1 MFVLACILMTIQFI
15 GRHYATRETDI
26 GYRKMKETKA
36 MSLREGMS
44 DYASV
49 MKSMLGNPP
58 PLMIFGVYI
67 LFNFQMTVKT
77 TYVSIFMVE
86 YLHLGAGLISVF
98 PAFSSVIM
106 LIFMRWIMPR
116 IGEQDVHRTMVWGSL
131 YRYCPMSYWCL
142 RRKGSAGAELEHR
155 HCRNRHHDDVPILGD
170 CGGQRHRR

>member
-1 MFVLACILMTIQFI
+1 
-15 GRHYATRETDI
+15 
-26 GYRKMKETKA
+26 MKETKA

-49 MKSMLGNPP
+49 MKSMLGNPL
-58 PLMIFGVYI
+58 LMIFGVYI

-86 YLHLGAGLISVF
+86 YLHLGDGLISVF

-116 IGEQDVHRTMVWGSL
+116 IGERHVHRTMVWGFVISVL
-131 YRYCPMSYWCL
+131 SNVILVFAPQGICWC
-142 RRKGSAGAELEHR
+142 
-155 HCRNRHHDDVPILGD
+155 
-170 CGGQRHRR
+170 